1 MSHFTKNPWDWRTP
15 FDQHFLAQYN
25 VLAARPYGAWLPPD
39 RSLIYP
45 PSPPTV
51 EFFNGGAAMGV
62 TTVPMQHHGHVYG
75 GAPESYGCSSCG
87 GY

>member
-15 FDQHFLAQYN
+15 FDQHFLARYN
-25 VLAARPYGAWLPPD
+25 VLAARTYGPWLPPD
-39 RSLIYP
+39 RSLIYQP
-45 PSPPTV
+45 VPPTV

-75 GAPESYGCSSCG
+75 GPAESYGCGCG